1 MKTYKE
7 KLDRIVNIILIIA
20 SIVLAILM
28 VLVVFLSYL
37 TRSNVDVDRIIL
49 LIVAKL
55 LGVSSLCLI
64 FICLYKWLNDITSK
78 LEIKWPSILNYSFSY
93 YVKVNKNL
101 FFSLPFILLAEGAL
115 MGTYIIFGLAIVIF
129 IVLFFIIIILSLVAV
144 IYQRFIRKK
153 GS

>member
-20 SIVLAILM
+20 SIVLAVLM
-28 VLVVFLSYL
+28 VLVVFFIYL
-37 TRSNVDVDRIIL
+37 TSSNVDIEEIIL
-49 LIVAKL
+49 LIVGKL

-78 LEIKWPSILNYSFSY
+78 LEIKWPSILNYSFSH

-101 FFSLPFILLAEGAL
+101 FFSLPFILLAGGFL
-115 MGTYIIFGLAIVIF
+115 MEIDIMWGIVIVIF
-129 IVLFFIIIILSLVAV
+129 VVLFFIIIILSLVAV